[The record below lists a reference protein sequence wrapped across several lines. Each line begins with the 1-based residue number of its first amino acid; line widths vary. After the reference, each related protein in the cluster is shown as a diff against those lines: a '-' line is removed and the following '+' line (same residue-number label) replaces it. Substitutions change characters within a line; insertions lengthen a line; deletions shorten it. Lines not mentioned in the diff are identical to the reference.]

1 MRLTKYSISRQSE
14 GVRSRAAA
22 KNKVGKQA
30 EQVEPAVHRERHQ
43 KSPKTLGT
51 ARCLRFFNKPAPPK
65 V

>member
-1 MRLTKYSISRQSE
+1 MTLTKSSISRQPG

-30 EQVEPAVHRERHQ
+30 EQVEQAVQRVGHQ